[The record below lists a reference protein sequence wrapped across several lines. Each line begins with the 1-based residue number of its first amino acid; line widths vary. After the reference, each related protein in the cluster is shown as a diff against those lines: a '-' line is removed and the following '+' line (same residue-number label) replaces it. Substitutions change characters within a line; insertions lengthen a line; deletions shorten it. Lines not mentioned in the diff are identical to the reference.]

1 MRVIK
6 ASGEFERFNSKKVYR
21 GILRAGGSR
30 QLARDTITELKTKVK
45 DGIAT
50 TKILDIILTVLK
62 REPDVAARYDLKRA
76 VMSLGPH
83 GFAFEVYFSQILKE
97 HGFEAK
103 TSNMIKGKKI
113 MQEVDIIATKK
124 YAYMIECKY
133 HNKTGNYTGLKE
145 AMYTYARFLD
155 VKKKKLN
162 YSWLATNT
170 HCSNKAIMY
179 SKGVGQKITSWG
191 YPKKGN
197 LKDLIERKGL
207 YPITIVKYVSP
218 EVKEQ
223 LYKAKIMLAKDLI
236 KYPAKEL
243 SEKTGISEKIINKI
257 LTEVREICGTTRK

>member
-1 MRVIK
+1 MRVVK
-6 ASGEFERFNSKKVYR
+6 ASGEFERFNSRKVYL

-30 QLARDTITELKTKVK
+30 GLARDTIVELKKKVK
-45 DGIAT
+45 DCIAT
-50 TKILDIILTVLK
+50 ERILDIILTVLK

-76 VMSLGPH
+76 IMSLGPH
-83 GFAFEVYFSQILKE
+83 GFAFEVYFSQILE
-97 HGFEAK
+97 EYGFDTK
-103 TSNMIKGKKI
+103 TSNMIRGKRI
-113 MQEVDIIATKK
+113 MQEIDIIATKK

-155 VKKKKLN
+155 VKKKKLD

-170 HCSNKAIMY
+170 HCSNKAIKY

-197 LKDLIERKGL
+197 LKDLIEKKGL
-207 YPITIVKYVSP
+207 YPITIIKYVSP

-223 LYKAKIMLAKDLI
+223 LYKAKIMLAKDLG
-236 KYPAKEL
+236 KYSAKEL
-243 SEKTGISEKIINKI
+243 SEKTGISEKMISKI
-257 LTEVREICGTTRK
+257 LIEVKEICGTK